1 MLSPLVRFPPPSLP
15 LPVLYS
21 LPQITRITPWTTATT
36 HPKDPESQF
45 PSMTSYFR
53 KAASE
58 TVLEVPGED
67 ETVRQ
72 TVQQMLEMTLEDRRA
87 YIDTRL
93 DQLRIVPIR
102 RHADAAGDVTN
113 RLMASLDYRRPV
125 SVVHHILVYS
135 KYWYIVYRA
144 I

>member
-1 MLSPLVRFPPPSLP
+1 
-15 LPVLYS
+15 
-21 LPQITRITPWTTATT
+21 
-36 HPKDPESQF
+36 
-45 PSMTSYFR
+45 MTSYFR